1 MSRAEDRLNG
11 SLDHAK
17 GKSTASAR
25 FGEIDAMAQ
34 RAAAQAFATKQD
46 AMTFLRL
53 LIGHAVARLTGF
65 DTRHQTRAFLGRLA
79 SGDDFRSLTKSLG
92 WADAQ
97 WAAVTRPAND
107 DATTSE
113 KK

>member
-17 GKSTASAR
+17 GKSAASAR
-25 FGEIDAMAQ
+25 FGEIDRMAQ
-34 RAAAQAFATKQD
+34 RAATQAFATKQD

-53 LIGHAVARLTGF
+53 LIGHAFTRLTGF
-65 DTRHQTRAFLGRLA
+65 DTRHQSRAYLGRLA
-79 SGDDFRSLTKSLG
+79 SGDDFRSLTKSLA

-97 WAAVTRPAND
+97 WASVTRPAND
-107 DATTSE
+107 PTTTSDPP
-113 KK
+113 